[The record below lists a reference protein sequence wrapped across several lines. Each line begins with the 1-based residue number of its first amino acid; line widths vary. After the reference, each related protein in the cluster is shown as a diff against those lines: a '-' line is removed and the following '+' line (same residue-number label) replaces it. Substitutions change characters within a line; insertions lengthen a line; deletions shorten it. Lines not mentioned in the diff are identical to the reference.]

1 MFITSFM
8 PLWISMIISDIWTI
22 VESGIKIW
30 RDEESIYFNILN
42 ICKENLVCIVVIL
55 IIGILMLTSIIS
67 INSFL
72 NDKKKN
78 NQPPRIKIKKA
89 VRANK
94 LSSEFLLAYILP
106 MIAFDFAELKS
117 VILFVVY
124 FGMLAFLCIR
134 NSNVYTNI
142 WLEIKGPCRS
152 WYNGDSPACPMVPA
166 IKVESCFCRMMAT
179 PSMATLSLFITCPTI
194 LLVCAWLCVIY
205 TSASKMY
212 RYLIVYL

>member
-1 MFITSFM
+1 MNRNGSEIYMDKKFKWNMFITSFM

-78 NQPPRIKIKKA
+78 NQPPRIKIK
-89 VRANK
+89 R
-94 LSSEFLLAYILP
+94 
-106 MIAFDFAELKS
+106 
-117 VILFVVY
+117 
-124 FGMLAFLCIR
+124 R
-134 NSNVYTNI
+134 
-142 WLEIKGPCRS
+142 
-152 WYNGDSPACPMVPA
+152 
-166 IKVESCFCRMMAT
+166 
-179 PSMATLSLFITCPTI
+179 
-194 LLVCAWLCVIY
+194 
-205 TSASKMY
+205 
-212 RYLIVYL
+212 

>member
-1 MFITSFM
+1 MNRNGSEIYMDKKFKWNMFITSFM

-42 ICKENLVCIVVIL
+42 ICKENLVCIVAIL

-134 NSNVYTNI
+134 DSNVYTNI
-142 WLEIKGPCRS
+142 WLEIKG
-152 WYNGDSPACPMVPA
+152 Y
-166 IKVESCFCRMMAT
+166 RMYLCDLQTNVMGRAHT
-179 PSMATLSLFITCPTI
+179 YEDC
-194 LLVCAWLCVIY
+194 LVISKNDLTVKIENNMEYWDFDNYIY
-205 TSASKMY
+205 IDL
-212 RYLIVYL
+212 R

>member
-1 MFITSFM
+1 MNRNGSEIYMDKKFKWNMFITSFM

-124 FGMLAFLCIR
+124 FGMLAFL
-134 NSNVYTNI
+134 
-142 WLEIKGPCRS
+142 
-152 WYNGDSPACPMVPA
+152 
-166 IKVESCFCRMMAT
+166 
-179 PSMATLSLFITCPTI
+179 
-194 LLVCAWLCVIY
+194 
-205 TSASKMY
+205 
-212 RYLIVYL
+212 